1 MHMARQSISG
11 SADWTPRPSSRP
23 WSRARPDVAPQ
34 LRRDLRAPRAL
45 PGSRVPADSA
55 SGLLAVQRQG
65 VRRGGLRA
73 SVGGDVERVVSAPGQ
88 GLDPVVRRFMEARFA
103 QDFGDVRVH
112 RGADAQ
118 ASAGDLHAMAYTT
131 GSHIV
136 FAPGAYQPQAPE
148 GRRLL
153 AHELSHVVQQ
163 RRGPVTGEPVGGL
176 RVSRDDDSFERAAD
190 ADAGAALSAAPGFA
204 GPGFGG
210 PGLAGPG
217 FGGQGR
223 RSAAAATSPV
233 AVQRQEVASAV
244 ADDTAGPADGG
255 GLDCSCSQD
264 DVLAYQGDTGTDPGG
279 GAASPPPAVQAF
291 PANSDRLAAGYVQRQ
306 PDPAGGPAPTDAG
319 PAPAPDGG
327 VASDA
332 DSAPKSLPKPC
343 SPDAKAC
350 FSVGKQQ
357 AWLKLASGEV
367 ISVPALGGRKGH
379 RTPLGKKFKVISK
392 DKDHRSSLYK
402 VKGKGAPMPFYVN
415 FAPAVGFHAGSL
427 STPSHGCVHLSA
439 SDAER
444 FFNNLD
450 VGDRVDVIE

>member
-1 MHMARQSISG
+1 M
-11 SADWTPRPSSRP
+11 
-23 WSRARPDVAPQ
+23 
-34 LRRDLRAPRAL
+34 
-45 PGSRVPADSA
+45 

-73 SVGGDVERVVSAPGQ
+73 SVGSDVERVVSARGQ
-88 GLDPVVRRFMEARFA
+88 ELDPVVRRFMEARFA

-136 FAPGAYQPQAPE
+136 LAPGAYQPQAPE

-190 ADAGAALSAAPGFA
+190 ADAGAALSAAPG
-204 GPGFGG
+204 
-210 PGLAGPG
+210 LAGPR

-233 AVQRQEVASAV
+233 AVQRQELASAV
-244 ADDTAGPADGG
+244 ADDTVGPADGG
-255 GLDCSCSQD
+255 GLDCSCSED
-264 DVLAYQGDTGTDPGG
+264 DVLAYQGDTGTDLGG
-279 GAASPPPAVQAF
+279 GAASPPTTVQAF

-306 PDPAGGPAPTDAG
+306 PDPAGGPVPTDAG
-319 PAPAPDGG
+319 AAPAPDGG
-327 VASDA
+327 VASDT

-350 FSVGKQQ
+350 FSVSKKQ
-357 AWLKLASGEV
+357 AWLQLASGEI
-367 ISVPALGGRKGH
+367 ISVSALGGRKGH

-392 DKDHRSSLYK
+392 DKDHKSSLYNN
-402 VKGKGAPMPFYVN
+402 APMPFYVH

>member
-23 WSRARPDVAPQ
+23 WSRARPDVAP
-34 LRRDLRAPRAL
+34 RDLRAPRAL

-55 SGLLAVQRQG
+55 SGLPAVQRQG

-190 ADAGAALSAAPGFA
+190 ADAGAALSAAP
-204 GPGFGG
+204 
-210 PGLAGPG
+210 
-217 FGGQGR
+217 
-223 RSAAAATSPV
+223 V

-244 ADDTAGPADGG
+244 ADDSAGPADGG

-264 DVLAYQGDTGTDPGG
+264 DVLAYQGGTGTDQGG

-306 PDPAGGPAPTDAG
+306 PDPAAGPVPTDAG
-319 PAPAPDGG
+319 AAPAPDGG
-327 VASDA
+327 VAPDA
-332 DSAPKSLPKPC
+332 GSAPKSLPKPC

-392 DKDHRSSLYK
+392 DKDHKSSLYNN
-402 VKGKGAPMPFYVN
+402 APMPFYVH

>member
-23 WSRARPDVAPQ
+23 WSRARPEAAPQ

-73 SVGGDVERVVSAPGQ
+73 SVGGDVERVVRAPGQ

-190 ADAGAALSAAPGFA
+190 ADAGAALSAAPGFG
-204 GPGFGG
+204 GPGFG
-210 PGLAGPG
+210 A
-217 FGGQGR
+217 QGR

-264 DVLAYQGDTGTDPGG
+264 DVLAYQGDTGTDQGG
-279 GAASPPPAVQAF
+279 GAASPPPAVQAL
-291 PANSDRLAAGYVQRQ
+291 PANSGRLATGYVQRQ
-306 PDPAGGPAPTDAG
+306 PDPAGGPVPTDAG
-319 PAPAPDGG
+319 AAPAPDGG

-350 FSVGKQQ
+350 FSVSKQQ
-357 AWLKLASGEV
+357 AWLKLASGDV

-392 DKDHRSSLYK
+392 DKDHKSSLYNN
-402 VKGKGAPMPFYVN
+402 APMPFYVH

>member
-1 MHMARQSISG
+1 MSG
-11 SADWTPRPSSRP
+11 S
-23 WSRARPDVAPQ
+23 
-34 LRRDLRAPRAL
+34 
-45 PGSRVPADSA
+45 
-55 SGLLAVQRQG
+55 LAVQRQG

-163 RRGPVTGEPVGGL
+163 RRGPVTGQPVGGL

-190 ADAGAALSAAPGFA
+190 ADAGAALSAAPGFGA
-204 GPGFGG
+204 PGFGG
-210 PGLAGPG
+210 PG
-217 FGGQGR
+217 FGAQGR

-255 GLDCSCSQD
+255 GPDCSCSQD
-264 DVLAYQGDTGTDPGG
+264 DVLAYQGDTGTDLGG
-279 GAASPPPAVQAF
+279 GAASPPATVQAF

-306 PDPAGGPAPTDAG
+306 PDPAGGPVPTDAG
-319 PAPAPDGG
+319 AAPAPDAG

-357 AWLKLASGEV
+357 AWLKLASG
-367 ISVPALGGRKGH
+367 
-379 RTPLGKKFKVISK
+379 
-392 DKDHRSSLYK
+392 
-402 VKGKGAPMPFYVN
+402 
-415 FAPAVGFHAGSL
+415 
-427 STPSHGCVHLSA
+427 
-439 SDAER
+439 
-444 FFNNLD
+444 
-450 VGDRVDVIE
+450 

>member
-118 ASAGDLHAMAYTT
+118 ASAGDLRAMAYTT

-264 DVLAYQGDTGTDPGG
+264 DVLAYQGGTGTDPGG
-279 GAASPPPAVQAF
+279 GAASPPTAVQAF
-291 PANSDRLAAGYVQRQ
+291 PANSGRLAAGYVQRQ
-306 PDPAGGPAPTDAG
+306 PDPAAGPAPTDAG

-357 AWLKLASGEV
+357 AWLKLASGEI

-392 DKDHRSSLYK
+392 DKDHKSSLYNN
-402 VKGKGAPMPFYVN
+402 APMPFYVH

>member
-118 ASAGDLHAMAYTT
+118 ASAGDLRAMAYTT

-190 ADAGAALSAAPGFA
+190 ADAGAALSAAPG
-204 GPGFGG
+204 
-210 PGLAGPG
+210 LAGPG

-264 DVLAYQGDTGTDPGG
+264 DVLAYQGGTGTDPGG

-306 PDPAGGPAPTDAG
+306 PDPAAGPAPTDAG
-319 PAPAPDGG
+319 AAPAPDGG

-357 AWLKLASGEV
+357 AWLKLASGEI

-392 DKDHRSSLYK
+392 DKDHKSSLYK